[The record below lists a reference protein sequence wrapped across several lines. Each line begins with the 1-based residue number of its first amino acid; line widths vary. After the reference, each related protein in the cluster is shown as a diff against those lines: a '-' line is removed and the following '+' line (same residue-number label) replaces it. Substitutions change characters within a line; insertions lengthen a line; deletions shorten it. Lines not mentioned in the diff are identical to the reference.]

1 MRRTSSS
8 LDSHMRAQ
16 INVVLPRVGNIMLD
30 QCTRYR
36 ITVLV
41 SSLALGR
48 KETNMMTFL
57 CDNNS
62 HLGLPYMLAI
72 AKIDRAL
79 VIPYCRGF
87 AGPAHP

>member
-1 MRRTSSS
+1 
-8 LDSHMRAQ
+8 MRAQ

-41 SSLALGR
+41 SSWALR
-48 KETNMMTFL
+48 REEANMMTFL

-62 HLGLPYMLAI
+62 HFGLPYMLAI
-72 AKIDRAL
+72 AKVDRAL